1 MDEIKKLKFVETI
14 IIVNGKL
21 FYNFVKKFNENLKD
35 ICIIP
40 KIVVYSPNIK
50 PLPLPNSIENKVF
63 YTHFGIKK
71 TPKEIKQFIEEEQ
84 KEKYSAKYP
93 SPPLQNNTESIF
105 VRIKN
110 RGDLN
115 LPSFYKILLDL
126 IESKDTKFIEMM
138 KIYQDD
144 KKYKSLFNPITTIPD
159 IPIELLSKYYARMYT
174 INGNFFEK
182 MKRDLLIDYN
192 KNNILYQSYIK
203 TIYEGV

>member
-14 IIVNGKL
+14 IIVAGKL

-93 SPPLQNNTESIF
+93 SPPLPNNTESIF

-126 IESKDTKFIEMM
+126 IESKDTIV
-138 KIYQDD
+138 Y
-144 KKYKSLFNPITTIPD
+144 
-159 IPIELLSKYYARMYT
+159 
-174 INGNFFEK
+174 
-182 MKRDLLIDYN
+182 
-192 KNNILYQSYIK
+192 
-203 TIYEGV
+203 

>member
-14 IIVNGKL
+14 IIVAGKL

-63 YTHFGIKK
+63 YTQ
-71 TPKEIKQFIEEEQ
+71 IKQFIEEEQ

-93 SPPLQNNTESIF
+93 SPPLPNNTESIF

-110 RGDLN
+110 RGDLIY
-115 LPSFYKILLDL
+115 LR
-126 IESKDTKFIEMM
+126 FI
-138 KIYQDD
+138 
-144 KKYKSLFNPITTIPD
+144 
-159 IPIELLSKYYARMYT
+159 KYY
-174 INGNFFEK
+174 
-182 MKRDLLIDYN
+182 
-192 KNNILYQSYIK
+192 
-203 TIYEGV
+203 